1 MKARIALLV
10 LLALGLSGQ
19 VFTPP
24 AKEGSPA
31 PNIQILRPQDT
42 LKGLR
47 EVCVQVEEVEHSF
60 EKLGVTRR
68 KIKSEVKRQLE
79 EAGIRVADAVDC
91 LQPPFLPYVR
101 IVLMGLPVEPSLFAA
116 FLSLDLREPVTLTR
130 KSAERGVAFASVWEK
145 NMLLVLSPD
154 KVPTLRTKVGELL
167 DNFLDDYRKANPSQ
181 RRKRLS
187 PSGPDNP

>member
-1 MKARIALLV
+1 V
-10 LLALGLSGQ
+10 VLALSLTGQ
-19 VFTPP
+19 VLTQP
-24 AKEGSPA
+24 AKDSA
-31 PNIQILRPQDT
+31 PPPSIQILRPQDT

-68 KIKSEVKRQLE
+68 KVKSDVKRQLE

-91 LQPPFLPYVR
+91 LQSPFLPYLR

-116 FLSLDLREPVTLTR
+116 FLSVELREPVTLTR

-154 KVPTLRTKVGELL
+154 KVPTLRAKAGELL
-167 DNFLDDYRKANPSQ
+167 DNFLDDYRKANPS
-181 RRKRLS
+181 RRGQK
-187 PSGPDNP
+187 